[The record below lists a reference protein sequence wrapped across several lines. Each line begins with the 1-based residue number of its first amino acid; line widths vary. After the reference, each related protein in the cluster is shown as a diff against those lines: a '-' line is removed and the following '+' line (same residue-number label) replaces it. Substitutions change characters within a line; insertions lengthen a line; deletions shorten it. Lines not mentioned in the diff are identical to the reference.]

1 MIRPGDHPSAAW
13 ASLAPGTVLNA
24 VLETFD
30 PPALPRRDLPRVAA
44 AYQRQGA
51 HLDAMQARVIAE
63 LAARDEPPGGAATP
77 VTVAEALHLD
87 LEAATELV
95 TLAVDLV
102 TGLPATLAALDD
114 GRITLPKARVIA
126 RRTRRL
132 GPATRTAVEAVA
144 LARAPE
150 LTEPQLRRWLDD
162 AMSPPETGENGDN
175 GEHRASS

>member
-13 ASLAPGTVLNA
+13 ATLAPGTVLNA

-30 PPALPRRDLPRVAA
+30 PPTLRRRDLPRVAA

-63 LAARDEPPGGAATP
+63 LASRTGPPGGPGTAATI
-77 VTVAEALHLD
+77 AEALHLD
-87 LEAATELV
+87 LDTATELV
-95 TLAVDLV
+95 SLAVDLV
-102 TGLPATLAALDD
+102 TGLPATLAALDE
-114 GRITLPKARVIA
+114 GSITLAKARIIA

-132 GPATRTAVEAVA
+132 GPATRAAVEAVA
-144 LARAPE
+144 LARAPQ

-162 AMSPPETGENGDN
+162 AMTPPNSGEEQERGTNG
-175 GEHRASS
+175 ATS

>member
-63 LAARDEPPGGAATP
+63 LAARSEPPGGKATP
-77 VTVAEALHLD
+77 VTIAEALHLD
-87 LEAATELV
+87 LDTATELV

-102 TGLPATLAALDD
+102 NGLPATLAALDD
-114 GRITLPKARVIA
+114 GRITLPMARVIA
-126 RRTRRL
+126 QRTRRL
-132 GPATRTAVEAVA
+132 GPATRAAVEAVA

-162 AMSPPETGENGDN
+162 AMTPPENGDTGENGT
-175 GEHRASS
+175 HRASS